1 MMFESLS
8 DKLQNVMKKL
18 KGQTRITEK
27 DLKDMLREV
36 KFALLEADVNY
47 KVVKDFIANIEQ
59 KALGES
65 VMKSL
70 TPGQQVV
77 KIVKDELVEL
87 LGSGES
93 KLNIAANPPT
103 IIMLVGLQGSGKTT
117 LAGKLANYLRKQ
129 GKKPL
134 MVACDV
140 YRPAAISQLQ
150 TLGKSLNVDVYSEPD
165 SKDVVSIAKNGIKQ
179 AHSKLCNVVI
189 VDTAGRLQID
199 DALMNELVDLK
210 KAIKPHEI
218 MLVVDSMTGQEA
230 VNVALTFNEK
240 VGIDS
245 ITMSK
250 LDSDARGGAALSV
263 KSITNKPIKFAS
275 VGEKLSDLEPFYPER
290 IASRILG
297 MGDVLSIIDKA
308 EEAFSEEQAIDF
320 EARMRKNEFTLDD
333 YLDIMKKIRKMGSF
347 KKILTMLPGIPKE
360 IRDAEFDEHQLYRID
375 AIITS
380 MTKAERRNP
389 KILNASRRIRIAK
402 GSGNKVEDIK
412 VLKQDVIEELFEEK
426 YLNNDKEFIKL
437 INTYTNYR
445 DDESLK
451 ELIITIYKFIQ
462 SSPFPKEWIE
472 ENSWTY
478 DMKTENQTILH
489 KAAIANEKAQDSLS
503 KFQELMLTGDTTE
516 GVSKTEGAAESAS
529 CDDESG
535 EKVWTV
541 TAYTEQG
548 ITCKEFKDGVGTLL
562 WQIDFKNPT
571 DYNKVMDYLDN
582 EKEEDILKYA
592 RDKEFW
598 EKLIWG

>member
-389 KILNASRRIRIAK
+389 KILDASRRIRIAK
-402 GSGNKVEDIK
+402 GSGNKVEDINRFMK
-412 VLKQDVIEELFEEK
+412 SFEQMQK
-426 YLNNDKEFIKL
+426 TMKSMMNNKGKMNIPGFKMP
-437 INTYTNYR
+437 
-445 DDESLK
+445 
-451 ELIITIYKFIQ
+451 KF
-462 SSPFPKEWIE
+462 
-472 ENSWTY
+472 
-478 DMKTENQTILH
+478 
-489 KAAIANEKAQDSLS
+489 
-503 KFQELMLTGDTTE
+503 
-516 GVSKTEGAAESAS
+516 
-529 CDDESG
+529 
-535 EKVWTV
+535 
-541 TAYTEQG
+541 
-548 ITCKEFKDGVGTLL
+548 
-562 WQIDFKNPT
+562 
-571 DYNKVMDYLDN
+571 
-582 EKEEDILKYA
+582 
-592 RDKEFW
+592 
-598 EKLIWG
+598 

>member
-1 MMFESLS
+1 MGLFANLS
-8 DKLQNVMKKL
+8 QRLNHIFSKLTKRGKL
-18 KGQTRITEK
+18 TELEIK
-27 DLKDMLREV
+27 EAMREIRV
-36 KFALLEADVNY
+36 ALLEADVNFLVA
-47 KVVKDFIANIEQ
+47 KSFVARVSE
-59 KALGES
+59 KALGEK
-65 VMKSL
+65 VMQSL

-77 KIVKDELVEL
+77 KIVNDELTAL
-87 LGSGES
+87 MGSTNS
-93 KLNIAANPPT
+93 KLAVSPNPPT

-402 GSGNKVEDIK
+402 GSGNKVEDINRFMK
-412 VLKQDVIEELFEEK
+412 SFEQMQK
-426 YLNNDKEFIKL
+426 TMKSMMNNKGKMNIPGFKMP
-437 INTYTNYR
+437 
-445 DDESLK
+445 
-451 ELIITIYKFIQ
+451 KF
-462 SSPFPKEWIE
+462 
-472 ENSWTY
+472 
-478 DMKTENQTILH
+478 
-489 KAAIANEKAQDSLS
+489 
-503 KFQELMLTGDTTE
+503 
-516 GVSKTEGAAESAS
+516 
-529 CDDESG
+529 
-535 EKVWTV
+535 
-541 TAYTEQG
+541 
-548 ITCKEFKDGVGTLL
+548 
-562 WQIDFKNPT
+562 
-571 DYNKVMDYLDN
+571 
-582 EKEEDILKYA
+582 
-592 RDKEFW
+592 
-598 EKLIWG
+598 

>member
-218 MLVVDSMTGQEA
+218 MLVVDSMTGQDA

-240 VGIDS
+240 VDS

-333 YLDIMKKIRKMGSF
+333 YLDKKKKIRKMGSF

-402 GSGNKVEDIK
+402 GSGNKVEDINRFMK
-412 VLKQDVIEELFEEK
+412 SFEQMQK
-426 YLNNDKEFIKL
+426 TMKSMMNNKGKMNIPGFKMP
-437 INTYTNYR
+437 
-445 DDESLK
+445 
-451 ELIITIYKFIQ
+451 KF
-462 SSPFPKEWIE
+462 
-472 ENSWTY
+472 
-478 DMKTENQTILH
+478 
-489 KAAIANEKAQDSLS
+489 
-503 KFQELMLTGDTTE
+503 
-516 GVSKTEGAAESAS
+516 
-529 CDDESG
+529 
-535 EKVWTV
+535 
-541 TAYTEQG
+541 
-548 ITCKEFKDGVGTLL
+548 
-562 WQIDFKNPT
+562 
-571 DYNKVMDYLDN
+571 
-582 EKEEDILKYA
+582 
-592 RDKEFW
+592 
-598 EKLIWG
+598 